1 MLKRELS
8 WRRSF
13 LMKGPARLFPIAV
26 GGGGV
31 LLLAVGGPEVVT
43 VMLGGVCN
51 VN

>member
-1 MLKRELS
+1 MLKRELT

-13 LMKGPARLFPIAV
+13 LMKGPERFLPIDV

-43 VMLGGVCN
+43 VMLGGV
-51 VN
+51 